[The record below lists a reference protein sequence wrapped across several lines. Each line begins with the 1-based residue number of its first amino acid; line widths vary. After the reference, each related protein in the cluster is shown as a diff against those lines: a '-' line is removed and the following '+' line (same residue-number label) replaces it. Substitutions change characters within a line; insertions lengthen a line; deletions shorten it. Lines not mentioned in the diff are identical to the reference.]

1 MHGYSM
7 NKLIEYRCQV
17 GFAYSEVERCY
28 GALWRC
34 REKTKSILRKWFQ
47 GFQKCPFQNAD
58 FLQKIRDA
66 REQIQIWGL
75 GGLGGGEAFLH
86 FYQI

>member
-28 GALWRC
+28 GVLWRC
-34 REKTKSILRKWFQ
+34 REKTKSILRKMVPGISEMSLSKCRFPIEDQ
-47 GFQKCPFQNAD
+47 GRPGTNPN
-58 FLQKIRDA
+58 LGSRGP
-66 REQIQIWGL
+66 RWG
-75 GGLGGGEAFLH
+75 AFLH